1 MNLKKV
7 LFVVL
12 LLPLLTACLDE
23 EVPAGTY
30 FKPMCFDNCNF
41 EVSSNAETVVV
52 NDASGDNNNNNLWR
66 IRLIK
71 EWVNGDS
78 ISFLC
83 GGLPDTL
90 AGDWYTIAT
99 NRKKKKERS
108 KVTVKLTPNR
118 NASERTLII
127 TLDASGFMDSSFKI
141 KQAGTGN

>member
-1 MNLKKV
+1 MDLKKI

-12 LLPLLTACLDE
+12 LSSLLTACLEE

-30 FKPMCFDNCNF
+30 FKPMYFDNCNF
-41 EVSSNAETVVV
+41 EVSSGAETVVV

-90 AGDWYTIAT
+90 VGDWYTIAT

-108 KVTVKLTPNR
+108 KVTVKLAPNKDVG
-118 NASERTLII
+118 ERTLII
-127 TLDASGFMDSSFKI
+127 SIDASGFMDSAFKI
-141 KQAGTGN
+141 KQAGTEN

>member
-12 LLPLLTACLDE
+12 LSPLLTGCLE
-23 EVPAGTY
+23 EKVPAGTY
-30 FKPMCFDNCNF
+30 FKPMHFDNYNF
-41 EVSSNAETVVV
+41 EASSNAETVVV
-52 NDASGDNNNNNLWR
+52 NDASGDNNNLWR

-83 GGLPDTL
+83 EGLPDTL
-90 AGDWYTIAT
+90 AREWYTIAT

-108 KVTVKLTPNR
+108 KVTVKLSPNR

-127 TLDASGFMDSSFKI
+127 TIDASGFMDTSFKI
-141 KQAGTGN
+141 KQAGAGN